1 MRNRKQ
7 FITQVNHLIQRVH
20 NPKCSHLIL
29 YTGCDN
35 IGAILPVSNI
45 CAEAPS
51 PGRCL
56 RCLSVIQTPPYV
68 NPVLINNGVLSQSAV
83 ALRASRTRFAKSSLG

>member
-7 FITQVNHLIQRVH
+7 FITQVNHLIRRVH

-29 YTGCDN
+29 YTGYDN

-45 CAEAPS
+45 CAEAQS

-56 RCLSVIQTPPYV
+56 HCLSVIQTPPYV